1 MTTDKE
7 KYAEMLDRIYELEG
21 LLQLAITRD
30 DIPACLGGLISRKIS
45 ELTLTR
51 ESAPSATPDATA
63 PAHDLFYVTEEAEEE
78 IAPPAPT
85 ASPSA
90 PVAVPPVP
98 VAPTTPPS
106 DLSNLSNN
114 SNNSNLSN
122 SSNSSNNPN
131 PSDNPA
137 PVPSRPK
144 VSGRAVFNL
153 NDRFRFRRS
162 LFGGSDADFS
172 EAIAMLPTFDSF
184 DEASSW
190 FYNDRGWNPEDPEVT
205 AFMEVMK
212 NYYL

>member
-7 KYAEMLDRIYELEG
+7 HYADLLDRIYELEG

-30 DIPACLGGLISRKIS
+30 DPPARLGELISRKIS
-45 ELTLTR
+45 ELP
-51 ESAPSATPDATA
+51 APKVHAGEPSTPA
-63 PAHDLFYVTEEAEEE
+63 PPALAHDLFYVTEEAEEE
-78 IAPPAPT
+78 IAT
-85 ASPSA
+85 AA
-90 PVAVPPVP
+90 A
-98 VAPTTPPS
+98 PS
-106 DLSNLSNN
+106 DSSDN
-114 SNNSNLSN
+114 S
-122 SSNSSNNPN
+122 N

-137 PVPSRPK
+137 PAPRRPK

-172 EAIAMLPTFDSF
+172 EAIASLPTFDSF
-184 DEASSW
+184 DEASAW
-190 FYNDRGWNPEDPEVT
+190 FYSDRGWNPEDPEVT